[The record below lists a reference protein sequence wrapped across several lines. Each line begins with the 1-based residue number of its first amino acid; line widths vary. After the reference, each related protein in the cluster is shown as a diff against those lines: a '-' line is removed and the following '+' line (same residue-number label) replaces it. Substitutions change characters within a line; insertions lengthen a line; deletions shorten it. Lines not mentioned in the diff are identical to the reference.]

1 LPTTASHRPAL
12 TVKISTTMRI
22 AFALAFLALTP
33 SLPFAQKNTV
43 PIERWSNEKIWYS
56 GTFRSEG
63 VYGIRSMA
71 DGVHYTSLERTDE
84 GNSVVKFAYATGQ
97 AVDTLAKSAVI
108 YSDGET
114 RIAGYQFSADEKKLL
129 VSSNRES
136 IYRHSYTA
144 DYHVFEVG
152 SVKAGVPLRQDGKP
166 VRLAT
171 FSPAG
176 DKVAYVL
183 DNDLFVANL
192 GAGKPE
198 ARLTGDGEWN
208 HIING
213 ASDWVYEEE
222 FGKDRGFFWSPDG
235 RYIAYYRFDE
245 SGVREFSMPMY
256 GSLYPEPYT
265 FKYPKAGEMN
275 STVGIHV
282 VEVETGR
289 KSVLAKV
296 DGDNYFP
303 RIMWMGQTDDLMVM
317 RMNRHQNRM
326 ELLRFDLGVLAE
338 RGSPREE
345 ELLVEEAP
353 THVPVQDN
361 FTFLEDGSF
370 LMTSMK
376 DGFNHLYHV
385 RPGKQDRQLTSGNWD
400 ITSVQGFDAKRKVV
414 YFSGSWKG
422 ATQEHLARVDLKGRM
437 TVLDETTGTHG
448 VRWSRTFDYAI
459 HDHSSVDAPPV
470 YVLRDRR
477 WNEIRLLKDN
487 AALRETLADYSM
499 APREFFTF
507 TDDAG
512 EELNC
517 WMMKPTDFD
526 PAKQYPVYVSIY
538 GGPGVNTVNDS
549 WGGTGYYWHNLLCQE
564 GYIVVSCDPRGTP
577 KRGREFEHSTYLQL
591 GKLETEDFID
601 LAEHLS
607 ARDYIDG
614 DRIGIQ
620 GWSYGGY
627 MTLLAMTK
635 GADHFAAGIS
645 VAPVSNW
652 RFYDSIYTERFMRTP
667 QENADGYDDN
677 SPINHAEKLEGP
689 LLLVHGSADD
699 NVHFQN
705 AMEMADALIAAG
717 KDFDFFAYP
726 NRNHGIYGD
735 NTRLHLFSMMLDFVK
750 ENL

>member
-1 LPTTASHRPAL
+1 MRHTEY
-12 TVKISTTMRI
+12 STTMRT
-22 AFALAFLALTP
+22 ALFLAALALSP
-33 SLPFAQKNTV
+33 SLVTHAQKNTV
-43 PIERWSNEKIWYS
+43 PKERWSNEKIWYS
-56 GTFRSEG
+56 PTFRSEG

-71 DGVHYTSLERTDE
+71 DGVHYTSLEYTDD
-84 GNSVVKFAYATGQ
+84 GNAVVKYAYRTGE
-97 AVDTLAKSAVI
+97 AVDTLAKSSVI
-108 YSDGET
+108 YGVPG
-114 RIAGYQFSADEKKLL
+114 RIAGYQFSADEHQLL
-129 VSSNRES
+129 VSSDQEP
-136 IYRHSYTA
+136 IYRHSYSA
-144 DYHVFEVG
+144 SYHVYRIG
-152 SVKAGVPLRQDGKP
+152 SGTAGQPLLSDGAK

-176 DKVAYVL
+176 DKVAYVQDNNLWVVNL
-183 DNDLFVANL
+183 DRADAPVQLTND
-192 GAGKPE
+192 GK
-198 ARLTGDGEWN
+198 WN

-235 RYIAYYRFDE
+235 QYIAYYRFDE
-245 SGVREFSMPMY
+245 SAVREFSMPMY
-256 GSLYPEPYT
+256 GTLYPDPYT
-265 FKYPKAGEMN
+265 FKYPKAGEIN
-275 STVGIHV
+275 SEVSIHAIDV
-282 VEVETGR
+282 ATGR
-289 KSVLAKV
+289 KSVLARV
-296 DGDNYFP
+296 DGDNYIP
-303 RIMWMGQTDDLMVM
+303 RIMWMGATDDLMVM
-317 RMNRHQNRM
+317 RMNRHQNKM

-338 RGSPREE
+338 RGQPNEE
-345 ELLVEEAP
+345 VLLVEEAP

-361 FTFLEDGSF
+361 FTFLEDGTF

-376 DGFNHLYHV
+376 DGYNHLYHV
-385 RPGKQDRQLTSGNWD
+385 RPGKSDKQLTEGAWD
-400 ITSVQGFDAKRKVV
+400 ITAVQGYDAKRKVV
-414 YFSGSWKG
+414 YFASAIKG
-422 ATQEHLARVDLKGRM
+422 ATQAHLARVDLKGRM
-437 TVLDETTGTHG
+437 TLLDETKGTHG
-448 VRWSRTFDYAI
+448 VSWSKTFDYAI
-459 HDHSSVDAPPV
+459 HNHSDADTPPV
-470 YVLRDRR
+470 YVLRDRK
-477 WNEIRLLKDN
+477 WNVIRSLRDN
-487 AALRETLADYSM
+487 AGLRETLADYAVS
-499 APREFFTF
+499 PREFFTF

-512 EELNC
+512 EDLNC

-526 PAKQYPVYVSIY
+526 PAKQYPVYVAIY

-549 WGGTGYYWHNLLCQE
+549 WGGTTYYWHNLLCQE

-577 KRGREFEHSTYLQL
+577 KRGRDFEHSTYLQL

-607 ARDYIDG
+607 AKEYIDG

-635 GADHFAAGIS
+635 GAEHFAAGIS

-677 SPINHAEKLEGP
+677 SPINHADKLQGP

-705 AMEMADALIAAG
+705 AMEMVDALVAAG

-726 NRNHGIYGD
+726 NRNHGIYGG
-735 NTRLHLFSMMLDFVK
+735 NTRLHLFDMMLDFLR

>member
-1 LPTTASHRPAL
+1 
-12 TVKISTTMRI
+12 MRI
-22 AFALAFLALTP
+22 TTLLAFLVVFPTLSST
-33 SLPFAQKNTV
+33 AQKNTV
-43 PIERWSNEKIWYS
+43 PKERWSNEKIWFS
-56 GTFRSEG
+56 PTFRSEG

-71 DGVHYTSLERTDE
+71 DGVHYTSLEYTDA
-84 GNSVVKFAYATGQ
+84 GNAVVKYAYATGN
-97 AVDTLAKSAVI
+97 AVDTLAKSDVVYAEA
-108 YSDGET
+108 GT
-114 RIAGYQFSADEKKLL
+114 RISGYQFSADEQQIL
-129 VSSNRES
+129 VSSEEEP
-136 IYRHSYTA
+136 IYRHSFSA
-144 DYHVFEVG
+144 DFHVYRIG
-152 SVKAGVPLRQDGKP
+152 SDEAAFPLRSDGAK

-176 DKVAYVL
+176 DKVAYVM
-183 DNDLFVANL
+183 DNNLWVVNL
-192 GAGKPE
+192 GDAS
-198 ARLTGDGEWN
+198 RTDQLTDDGQWN
-208 HIING
+208 QVING

-222 FGKDRGFFWSPDG
+222 FGKDRGFYWSPDG
-235 RYIAYYRFDE
+235 QYIAYYRFDE
-245 SGVREFSMPMY
+245 SAVREFGMPMY
-256 GSLYPEPYT
+256 GTLYPDPYT
-265 FKYPKAGEMN
+265 FKYPKAGEIN
-275 STVGIHV
+275 SEVAIYA
-282 VEVETGR
+282 VEVASGR
-289 KSVLAKV
+289 TAPLVEV
-296 DGDNYFP
+296 DGDNYIP
-303 RIMWMGQTDDLMVM
+303 RIMWMGKTDDLMVM
-317 RMNRHQNRM
+317 RMNRHQNKM
-326 ELLRFDLGVLAE
+326 DLLRFDLSVLADQGRPE
-338 RGSPREE
+338 QEVM
-345 ELLVEEAP
+345 LVEEAP

-361 FTFLEDGSF
+361 FTFLADGSF

-385 RPGKQDRQLTSGNWD
+385 HPGKSEKQLTEGAWD
-400 ITSVQGFDAKRKVV
+400 ITSVQGYDAKRKVV
-414 YFSGSWKG
+414 YFAGSMKG
-422 ATQEHLARVDLKGRM
+422 ATQGHLAKVDLKGRM
-437 TVLDETTGTHG
+437 TLLDETAGTHG
-448 VRWSRTFDYAI
+448 VRWSKTFDYAI
-459 HDHSSVDAPPV
+459 HNHSDAGTPAV
-470 YVLRDRR
+470 YMLRDRK
-477 WNEIRLLKDN
+477 WKEIRMLRDN
-487 AALRETLADYSM
+487 AGLRETLTDYAV
-499 APREFFTF
+499 APREFFSF

-526 PAKQYPVYVSIY
+526 PAKQYPVYVAIY

-549 WGGTGYYWHNLLCQE
+549 WGGTTYYWHNLLCQE

-577 KRGREFEHSTYLQL
+577 KRGRAFEHSTYLQL

-607 ARDYIDG
+607 AKDYIDG

-635 GADHFAAGIS
+635 GAAHYAAGIS

-705 AMEMADALIAAG
+705 AMEMVDALVAEG

-726 NRNHGIYGD
+726 NRNHGIYGG
-735 NTRLHLFSMMLDFVK
+735 NTRLHLFDMMLDFLR

>member
-1 LPTTASHRPAL
+1 MRTAL
-12 TVKISTTMRI
+12 
-22 AFALAFLALTP
+22 FLAVLALSP
-33 SLPFAQKNTV
+33 SLVSQAQKNTV
-43 PIERWSNEKIWYS
+43 PKERWSNEKIWYS
-56 GTFRSEG
+56 PTFRSEG

-71 DGVHYTSLERTDE
+71 DGVHYTSLEYTDD
-84 GNSVVKFAYATGQ
+84 GNAVVKYAYRTGE
-97 AVDTLAKSAVI
+97 AVDTLAKSSVI
-108 YSDGET
+108 YGGPG
-114 RIAGYQFSADEKKLL
+114 RIAGYQFSADEKQLL
-129 VSSNRES
+129 VSSDQEP
-136 IYRHSYTA
+136 IYRHSYSA
-144 DYHVFEVG
+144 SYHVYRIG
-152 SVKAGVPLRQDGKP
+152 SETAGQPLLTDGAK

-176 DKVAYVL
+176 DKVAYVQDNNLWVVNL
-183 DNDLFVANL
+183 DRADAPVQLTTD
-192 GAGKPE
+192 GK
-198 ARLTGDGEWN
+198 WN

-235 RYIAYYRFDE
+235 QYIAYYRFDE
-245 SGVREFSMPMY
+245 SAVREFSMPMY
-256 GSLYPEPYT
+256 GTLYPDPYT
-265 FKYPKAGEMN
+265 FKYPKAGEIN
-275 STVGIHV
+275 SEVSIHAIDV
-282 VEVETGR
+282 ATGR
-289 KSVLAKV
+289 KSVLARV
-296 DGDNYFP
+296 DGDNYIP
-303 RIMWMGQTDDLMVM
+303 RIMWMGATDDLMVM
-317 RMNRHQNRM
+317 RMNRHQNKM

-338 RGSPREE
+338 RGQPNEE
-345 ELLVEEAP
+345 VLLVEEAP

-361 FTFLEDGSF
+361 FTFLEDGTF

-376 DGFNHLYHV
+376 DGYNHLYHV
-385 RPGKQDRQLTSGNWD
+385 RPGKSDKQLTEGAWD
-400 ITSVQGFDAKRKVV
+400 ITSVQGYDAKRKVV
-414 YFSGSWKG
+414 YFASAIKG
-422 ATQEHLARVDLKGRM
+422 ATQAHLARVDLKGRM
-437 TVLDETTGTHG
+437 TVLDETKGTHG
-448 VRWSRTFDYAI
+448 VSWSKTFDYAI
-459 HDHSSVDAPPV
+459 HNHSDADTPPV
-470 YVLRDRR
+470 YVLRDRK
-477 WNEIRLLKDN
+477 WNVIRSLRDN
-487 AALRETLADYSM
+487 AGLRETLADYAVS
-499 APREFFTF
+499 PREFFTF

-512 EELNC
+512 EDLNC

-526 PAKQYPVYVSIY
+526 PAKQYPVYVAIY

-549 WGGTGYYWHNLLCQE
+549 WGGTTYYWHNLLCQE

-607 ARDYIDG
+607 AKEYIDG

-677 SPINHAEKLEGP
+677 SPINHADKLQGP

-705 AMEMADALIAAG
+705 AMEMVDALVAAG

-726 NRNHGIYGD
+726 NRNHGIYGG
-735 NTRLHLFSMMLDFVK
+735 NTRLHLFDMMLDFLR